1 MSEPEKKIPVYG
13 FRKFSMEL
21 GRHVRSPSKATVE
34 AIESFQA
41 EAIAGTEEWVHRFD
55 LDGHGRFTPN
65 ALKS

>member
-41 EAIAGTEEWVHRFD
+41 EAIAGTEEWVKIVV
-55 LDGHGRFTPN
+55 FTGSRPS
-65 ALKS
+65 AR